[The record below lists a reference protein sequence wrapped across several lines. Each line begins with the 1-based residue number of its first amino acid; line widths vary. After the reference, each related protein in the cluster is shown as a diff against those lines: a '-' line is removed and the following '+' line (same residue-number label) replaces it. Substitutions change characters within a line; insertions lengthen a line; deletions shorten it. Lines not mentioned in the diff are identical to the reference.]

1 MERPITFHIITY
13 GCQMNEADSEMIAG
27 VLKKHN
33 YEKIDNFTQ
42 ADIVLV
48 NTCAVREKPEVKA
61 FGRLTTLK
69 YMKEK
74 NPEMILCLC
83 GCLAQKEKENVVK
96 KYPFVDIVVG
106 PQSIGELPALIEK
119 AREFNVKKREKLD
132 KMKMVAKKAAAKF
145 KSPRLTG
152 NFENSGEDLPETD
165 IFRESPFKAYVTIM
179 RGCNNFCSYCI
190 VPYTRGREKSRPFD
204 VIVEE
209 VKTLIKSG
217 YKEITLLGQNVNSY
231 NDGTG
236 RSFPELLHA
245 IDQIPGKFYVRF
257 MTSHPKDLSDK
268 LIEVM
273 TDSAHIA
280 PQVHLP
286 VQAGSTKI
294 LGLMNRRYSREH
306 YLGLISKIR
315 SCIKNV
321 TITTDIMVG
330 FPQETEEDF
339 NETMSLF
346 EEVRFN
352 AAYMFY
358 YSEREGTK
366 AVELP
371 GAVPVTERL
380 ARLDKII
387 KRQMDITL
395 EINRA
400 MIGEIHEGLVEGH
413 APKTPDEYSIRT
425 FNNLVVVAK
434 VPENAIKEE
443 LTGRFVKVKITDG
456 FNFILKGDIVEI

>member
-1 MERPITFHIITY
+1 MERPLTFHIITY

-27 VLKKHN
+27 ILKKN
-33 YEKIDNFTQ
+33 DYEKIDDFKQ

-106 PQSIGELPALIEK
+106 PQSIAELPALIEK
-119 AREFNVKKREKLD
+119 AIEFNIKKRERLA

-145 KSPRLTG
+145 KSPKLTG
-152 NFENSGEDLPETD
+152 NFENSGDDLPETD
-165 IFRESPFKAYVTIM
+165 ILRESPFKAFVTIM

-204 VIVEE
+204 VIIEE
-209 VKTLIKSG
+209 VKTLINSG

-236 RSFPELLHA
+236 RSFPELLRA
-245 IDQIPGKFYVRF
+245 IDMLPGKFYVRF

-273 TDSAHIA
+273 TDSVHIA

-286 VQAGSTKI
+286 VQAGATKI
-294 LGLMNRRYSREH
+294 LELMNRRYSREH
-306 YLGLISKIR
+306 YLGLIDKIR
-315 SCIKNV
+315 ANIKNV
-321 TITTDIMVG
+321 TITTDVMVG

-346 EEVRFN
+346 EKVRFN

-366 AVELP
+366 AVGLP
-371 GAVPVTERL
+371 GAVPVKERL
-380 ARLDKII
+380 ARLDTLI

-395 EINRA
+395 EVNRA
-400 MIGEIHEGLVEGH
+400 MIGQIHEGLVEGR
-413 APKTPDEYSIRT
+413 APKTPNEYSVRT

-434 VPENAIKEE
+434 VPPELAAKE
-443 LTGRFVKVKITDG
+443 LVGSFVKLKITEG
-456 FNFILKGDIVEI
+456 FNFVLKGDIIEA